1 MTDDYVVG
9 NVLDKI
15 EEIIGIEKIEDTQLL
30 INTENKLPNET
41 NFKKVVILL
50 TCVIKDGSKFY
61 PQPFLDHA
69 LYDE

>member
-30 INTENKLPNET
+30 INTENKLSNET
-41 NFKKVVILL
+41 NFKKLW
-50 TCVIKDGSKFY
+50 Y
-61 PQPFLDHA
+61 
-69 LYDE
+69 Y